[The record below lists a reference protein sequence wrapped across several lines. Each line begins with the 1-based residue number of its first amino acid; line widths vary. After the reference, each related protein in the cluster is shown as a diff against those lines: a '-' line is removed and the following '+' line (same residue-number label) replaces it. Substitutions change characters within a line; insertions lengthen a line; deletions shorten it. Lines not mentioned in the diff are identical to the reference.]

1 MQKNQSTL
9 IDDDAKADPTDLMKQ
24 YQTSNGGLSQAEAD
38 KRLEKYGANTIRQGK
53 RKSELLIFLENF
65 TSLMAILLWVS
76 GLIAMFAG
84 MLELGIAIW
93 AVNVINGCFSYW
105 QQHAAQKATDSLK
118 KMLPS
123 YVKVRRDG
131 KSQQIKVEQL
141 VPGDIF
147 DIQAGDSIP
156 ADARVFNAANL
167 QVDESSLTG
176 ESVPVEKVDAYE
188 HGDGEFAQ
196 QNIVFAGTICTSGT
210 ASALALATGMNTE
223 FGRIATLTESQKK
236 TVYHWNGS

>member
-118 KMLPS
+118 KML
-123 YVKVRRDG
+123 R
-131 KSQQIKVEQL
+131 
-141 VPGDIF
+141 
-147 DIQAGDSIP
+147 
-156 ADARVFNAANL
+156 
-167 QVDESSLTG
+167 LTL
-176 ESVPVEKVDAYE
+176 K
-188 HGDGEFAQ
+188 
-196 QNIVFAGTICTSGT
+196 FAGMVSLNRLRSNNWYRGIYLTSKPEIQFQLMPESLMQLICK
-210 ASALALATGMNTE
+210 LMN
-223 FGRIATLTESQKK
+223 
-236 TVYHWNGS
+236 HH